1 MSYFDDI
8 REVLKYGQSPDYFGG
23 QDYEAAKARGISD
36 VDIFSFLEKNPG
48 YVREQNAP
56 GGGGLYDRLRMSTE
70 GERLEN
76 ARKEAAA
83 KAAQEA
89 AAKTRQEYEDKMR
102 AASAASQ
109 AASATPSVPA
119 GQSEATRTG
128 TEVFN
133 IEEFSEL
140 LNRLESSKGRQQR
153 QKSLEGRRDIFAQ
166 GLASMMSNF

>member
-8 REVLKYGQSPDYFGG
+8 REALKYGQSADYFGG
-23 QDYEAAKARGISD
+23 KDYEAAKAKGVSD
-36 VDIFSFLEKNPG
+36 VDIFSFLEKNPS

-70 GERLEN
+70 GERTDR
-76 ARKEAAA
+76 A
-83 KAAQEA
+83 
-89 AAKTRQEYEDKMR
+89 RQEYEDKMR

-109 AASATPSVPA
+109 AASATPSVPT

-133 IEEFSEL
+133 IDEFSEL

-153 QKSLEGRRDIFAQ
+153 QKSLEGRRDVFAQ

>member
-23 QDYEAAKARGISD
+23 KDYEAAKAKGISD

-56 GGGGLYDRLRMSTE
+56 GGGGLYDRLRMGTE
-70 GERLEN
+70 GERLEK
-76 ARKEAAA
+76 AREE
-83 KAAQEA
+83 AAQEA
-89 AAKTRQEYEDKMR
+89 AAKARQEYEDKMR

-109 AASATPSVPA
+109 AASATPSVPT

>member
-1 MSYFDDI
+1 MSYFDNI
-8 REVLKYGQSPDYFGG
+8 REALKYGQSADYFGG
-23 QDYEAAKARGISD
+23 QDYEAAKSKGVSD
-36 VDIFSFLEKNPG
+36 VDIFTFLEKNPG

-70 GERLEN
+70 GERIER
-76 ARKEAAA
+76 ARKEAED
-83 KAAQEA
+83 KARKETET
-89 AAKTRQEYEDKMR
+89 KLRQELEDKMR

-109 AASATPSVPA
+109 AASATPSVPT

-140 LNRLESSKGRQQR
+140 LNRLEASKGRQQR

>member
-1 MSYFDDI
+1 MSYFDNI

-23 QDYEAAKARGISD
+23 EDYRAAQAKGVSD
-36 VDIFSFLEKNPG
+36 VDIFNFLEKNPG

-56 GGGGLYDRLRMSTE
+56 GGGGLYDRLRLSTE
-70 GERLEN
+70 GERFDK
-76 ARKEAAA
+76 AQKEAYA
-83 KAAQEA
+83 KA
-89 AAKTRQEYEDKMR
+89 RQEYEDKMR
-102 AASAASQ
+102 TDSAASQ
-109 AASATPSVPA
+109 ASSATPSVPT
-119 GQSEATRTG
+119 GQAEATRTG
-128 TEVFN
+128 TEVFD